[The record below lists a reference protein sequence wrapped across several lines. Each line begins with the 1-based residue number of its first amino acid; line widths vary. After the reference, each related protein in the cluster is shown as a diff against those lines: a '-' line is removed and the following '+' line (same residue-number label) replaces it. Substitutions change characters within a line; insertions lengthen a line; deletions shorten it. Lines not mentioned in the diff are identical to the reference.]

1 MSEREKSWQEHAFR
15 DSRKAFGQFS
25 SLKTQRIRTMK
36 PVEIQLDTRE
46 DVANGLR
53 SIDFDGGEII
63 IKQSGMYLIIAS
75 PQVCKYRGSKSRW
88 IDFWLRVNNVDL
100 VNSNIRRVLTDP
112 QEKDVIPL
120 NVVTPLKRGDTLNI
134 MMGAEADNEGIGIEY
149 IEPDTEPAI
158 PSIIATIVQLA

>member
-1 MSEREKSWQEHAFR
+1 MSESEKSWQEQAPR

-25 SLKTQRIRTMK
+25 SLKTQRIRSMK

-46 DVANGLR
+46 DVAGGVR

-63 IKQSGMYLIIAS
+63 IKQTGMYLIIAS
-75 PQVCKYRGSKSRW
+75 PQVGKYRGSKSRW

-100 VNSNIRRVLTDP
+100 VNSNVRRVLTDP

-120 NVVTPLKRGDTLNI
+120 NVVTALQRGDTLNI